1 MNLNNNKFKP
11 GLYCVATPIGN
22 MGDISFRAIKILQ
35 ESDLILCEDTRV
47 TKKILQKFEINKKLI
62 SNHKFNENKNLEKV
76 IDILK
81 NNKIVSLVSD
91 AGTPTISD
99 PGRILIKECEK
110 NEIKIFPI
118 PGASAVS
125 TAISISGFSDNFYFC
140 GFLPEKQNQIKKL
153 FKNLSLID
161 GSIVFFVSPNKL
173 IKRIG
178 DIKEFFLGRDLIIC
192 REITKFHEEYI
203 RTSVKELSNIN
214 FSRKGEVT
222 VVISELK
229 KEKLSFNELEESDK
243 KKINKLIKKMSI
255 KDIVKKV
262 SEDREI
268 SKKLIYNY
276 CLEIKKWK
284 LKKL

>member
-1 MNLNNNKFKP
+1 MNVNNNKLKP

-35 ESDLILCEDTRV
+35 QSDLILCEDTRV
-47 TKKILQKFEINKKLI
+47 TKKILQKFEINNKLI

-76 IDILK
+76 IQILK

-91 AGTPTISD
+91 AGTPAVSD
-99 PGRILIKECEK
+99 PGRILVKECTK
-110 NEIKIFPI
+110 NEIDIFPI

-125 TAISISGFSDNFYFC
+125 AALSVSGFSDNFYFC
-140 GFLPEKQNQIKKL
+140 GFLPEKDNQVKKL
-153 FKNLSLID
+153 FRNLSALE
-161 GSIVFFVSPNKL
+161 GSIVFFISPNKL
-173 IKRIG
+173 NKRIE
-178 DIKEFFLGRDLIIC
+178 DIKEFFLNRDILIC
-192 REITKFHEEYI
+192 REITKYHEEYI
-203 RTSVKELSNIN
+203 RTSVNELSNVN
-214 FSRKGEVT
+214 FSRKGEIT
-222 VVISELK
+222 VVISEAK
-229 KEKLSFNELEESDK
+229 KEILSFKELQESDK

-276 CLEIKKWK
+276 CLEIKNEN
-284 LKKL
+284 

>member
-22 MGDISFRAIKILQ
+22 MGDISFRAVKILQ

-47 TKKILQKFEINKKLI
+47 TKKILQKFDINKKLI

-76 IDILK
+76 IEILK

-91 AGTPTISD
+91 AGTPAVSD
-99 PGRILIKECEK
+99 PGRILVQECVK
-110 NEIKIFPI
+110 NKINIFPI

-125 TAISISGFSDNFYFC
+125 SAISISGFSDNFYFC
-140 GFLPEKQNQIKKL
+140 GFLPEKQNQVKKL
-153 FKNLSLID
+153 FKNISLLES
-161 GSIVFFVSPNKL
+161 SIVFFISPNKL
-173 IKRIG
+173 IKRM
-178 DIKEFFLGRDLIIC
+178 DDVKEFFSDRDILIC
-192 REITKFHEEYI
+192 REISKYHEEYI
-203 RTSVKELSNIN
+203 RTSVQKLSDVN
-214 FSRKGEVT
+214 FSRKGEIT
-222 VVISELK
+222 VVISEIR
-229 KEKLSFNELEESDK
+229 KEKLGFKELEESDK

-268 SKKLIYNY
+268 SKKLIYKY
-276 CLEIKKWK
+276 CLEIKNEN
-284 LKKL
+284 

>member
-1 MNLNNNKFKP
+1 MNVNNNKFKP

-47 TKKILQKFEINKKLI
+47 TKKILHKFEINKQLI

-76 IDILK
+76 TELLK

-91 AGTPTISD
+91 AGTPAISD
-99 PGRILIKECEK
+99 PGRILVKECVK
-110 NEIKIFPI
+110 NGINIFPI

-125 TAISISGFSDNFYFC
+125 SAISISGFSDNFYFC
-140 GFLPEKQNQIKKL
+140 GFLSEKQNQVKKL
-153 FKNLSLID
+153 FKNLSSIQC
-161 GSIVFFVSPNKL
+161 SIVFFISPNKL
-173 IKRIG
+173 VKRID
-178 DIKEFFLGRDLIIC
+178 DIKEFFSDRDILIC
-192 REITKFHEEYI
+192 REITKYHEEYI
-203 RTSVKELSNIN
+203 RTSVKELSNVN
-214 FSRKGEVT
+214 FSRKGEIT
-222 VVISELK
+222 VVISEAK
-229 KEKLSFNELEESDK
+229 KEKLSFKELEESDK

-276 CLEIKKWK
+276 CLEIRNEN
-284 LKKL
+284 

>member
-62 SNHKFNENKNLEKV
+62 SNHKFNEKKNLEKV
-76 IDILK
+76 LEILK
-81 NNKIVSLVSD
+81 NKKIVSLVSD
-91 AGTPTISD
+91 AGTPAVSD
-99 PGRILIKECEK
+99 PGRILVQECAK
-110 NEIKIFPI
+110 DGVNIFPV

-125 TAISISGFSDNFYFC
+125 AAISISGFSDNFYFC

-153 FKNLSLID
+153 FKNISSLES
-161 GSIVFFVSPNKL
+161 SIVFFISPNKL
-173 IKRIG
+173 EKRIN
-178 DIKEFFLGRDLIIC
+178 DITEFFSNRDIIIC
-192 REITKFHEEYI
+192 REITKYHEEYI
-203 RTSVKELSNIN
+203 RTSVKNLSNVN
-214 FSRKGEVT
+214 FSRKGELT
-222 VVISELK
+222 VVISEPK
-229 KEKLSFNELEESDK
+229 NEKLSFKELEESDK
-243 KKINKLIKKMSI
+243 KKINKLIQKMSI

-276 CLEIKKWK
+276 CLEIKNEQ
-284 LKKL
+284 